1 MEMFYVGELALQS
14 RGLYGGL
21 DGEEE
26 QRVPQ
31 LSPPHSLGYSVLGAP
46 QDSDGILGID
56 GPPIDSSI
64 SHQQV
69 IVIQ

>member
-1 MEMFYVGELALQS
+1 MQA

-31 LSPPHSLGYSVLGAP
+31 LSPPHSLGYSVLGAQ
-46 QDSDGILGID
+46 QDSDRILGID
-56 GPPIDSSI
+56 GQPIDTSI

-69 IVIQ
+69 CIESSLICISI